1 MEGLIIWEMLSGNFT
16 TEIIWTSK
24 FLKFCYFYGHLGW
37 ISNFHVCFI
46 CHVFQ
51 LEITMHSIV
60 CAWLPGSL
68 TQIQQLFFIILIESR
83 WSDLLT
89 FYLGMLEAI
98 DFYYFC
104 TMPKINGFH
113 LVVLCWFLNS
123 DRTRT
128 NKWWIFVFWNCSACA
143 FFFSKYVKFS
153 SMSISLLCFQ
163 FLFKPEVSLL
173 LCLKKFYTSE
183 PSLMHI
189 DWQTQFWALSGIC
202 SVVRTEP
209 HHISTQTVHKCF
221 FWSSSAKHT
230 WMIFLKNF

>member
-1 MEGLIIWEMLSGNFT
+1 MLSGNFT

-24 FLKFCYFYGHLGW
+24 FSKFCYFYGHLGW

-143 FFFSKYVKFS
+143 FFLVNMLSFPVCQFHCYVFN
-153 SMSISLLCFQ
+153 
-163 FLFKPEVSLL
+163 
-173 LCLKKFYTSE
+173 FYLNQKSA
-183 PSLMHI
+183 S
-189 DWQTQFWALSGIC
+189 C
-202 SVVRTEP
+202 SAWRNFTPVNP
-209 HHISTQTVHKCF
+209 H
-221 FWSSSAKHT
+221 
-230 WMIFLKNF
+230 